1 MAYNTMYEDE
11 YDDTYDTSGLNM
23 RGIDLRTVDEIDE
36 LGTSSRDKTEV
47 ISYKFIRK
55 KMHTNMFL
63 SLLKIDPGIM
73 HEEKLIKMYQS
84 DPSVFDRTSAVR
96 KSDKR
101 AQLRKITKMTDEQIE
116 GWYIMFQRNA
126 SIFKA

>member
-1 MAYNTMYEDE
+1 MVNMAYNTMYEDE

-55 KMHTNMFL
+55 K
-63 SLLKIDPGIM
+63 
-73 HEEKLIKMYQS
+73 
-84 DPSVFDRTSAVR
+84 
-96 KSDKR
+96 
-101 AQLRKITKMTDEQIE
+101 
-116 GWYIMFQRNA
+116 NA
-126 SIFKA
+126 Y